1 MRYFLFPEVGWFP
14 YKLYFLKRAFAIFHR
29 FRIIV
34 SIFHCVQVFCLIIF
48 SFFCSLFSC
57 FTTMY
62 SRSLINLSASSNML
76 WFPLV
81 CFHFS
86 YCSLQLWLVLFY
98 ICISLLM
105 FSVTF
110 IHFLL
115 ISVILMTISLNSLYG
130 KLPISIYLFFCF
142 FFWVFVVFSFGR
154 YSFVSSF
161 CLTFHLFLP
170 VVCISHIF
178 QSSKTYRESI
188 LWGPVVQPF
197 LVTQD
202 T

>member
-1 MRYFLFPEVGWFP
+1 M
-14 YKLYFLKRAFAIFHR
+14 AIFHR

-34 SIFHCVQVFCLIIF
+34 SIFLCVQVFCLIVF
-48 SFFCSLFSC
+48 YFYCSFFSC
-57 FTTMY
+57 FTTM
-62 SRSLINLSASSNML
+62 SFRSLINLSASSNML
-76 WFPLV
+76 WFPLM

-98 ICISLLM
+98 ICISLLI

-130 KLPISIYLFFCF
+130 KLAISIYFFCSF
-142 FFWVFVVFSFGR
+142 LSFVIFSFGKC
-154 YSFVSSF
+154 SFVSSF
-161 CLTFHLFLP
+161 CLNFHLFPP
-170 VVCISHIF
+170 VVCINNIH
-178 QSSKTYRESI
+178 SSKTYRESI
-188 LWGPVVQPF
+188 LWGPVVQLF
-197 LVTQD
+197 LVTPD

>member
-34 SIFHCVQVFCLIIF
+34 SIFHWVQVFCLIIF

-57 FTTMY
+57 FTTMS

-130 KLPISIYLFFCF
+130 KLPISIYLFFC
-142 FFWVFVVFSFGR
+142 SFL
-154 YSFVSSF
+154 SF
-161 CLTFHLFLP
+161 CRIFIWKVFFCLFILPNLPLVSTCCVYQPHLP
-170 VVCISHIF
+170 VF
-178 QSSKTYRESI
+178 KD
-188 LWGPVVQPF
+188 L
-197 LVTQD
+197 
-202 T
+202 